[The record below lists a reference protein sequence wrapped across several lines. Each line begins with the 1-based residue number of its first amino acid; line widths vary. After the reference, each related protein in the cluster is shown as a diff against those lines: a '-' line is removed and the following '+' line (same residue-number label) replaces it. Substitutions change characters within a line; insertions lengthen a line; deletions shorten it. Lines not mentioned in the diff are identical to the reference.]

1 MTKNYNYYLVNADIS
16 RFAKKSRRES
26 ISVPDFA
33 RVSCSAERH

>member
-16 RFAKKSRRES
+16 RFAKSRRES